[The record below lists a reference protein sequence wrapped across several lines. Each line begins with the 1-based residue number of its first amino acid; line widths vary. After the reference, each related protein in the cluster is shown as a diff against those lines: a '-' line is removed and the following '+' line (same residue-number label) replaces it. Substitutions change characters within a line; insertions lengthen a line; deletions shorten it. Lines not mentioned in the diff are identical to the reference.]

1 MDRAK
6 TMQIKQLLNI
16 IDASVQK
23 IQFDGVQ
30 GDDGSLF
37 YMGNWHESIP
47 LFIYR
52 DPILESVD
60 RNVYGVIRSLTSKE
74 SATAFPTY
82 DDICKY
88 GNIASHATVSR
99 SVAILRLVRWST
111 QRLVRCPLSGQIRR
125 KVYIMHDQPLELA
138 DTIQLDPAYMSY
150 LEECLNHHHSY
161 VKKVANLVM
170 GTIRNG
176 INEGK
181 DISQNEHHLTRQSES
196 ASFWNESD
204 NTYFGYTSEDIAKLK
219 GTQPFK
225 AEQTLNIKEGLTSII
240 EESPTSIFKEG
251 STPKNEDRLTSNN
264 EASLTSNFEEHSSS
278 SFLNIPTTTS
288 EHDRKTVSYEFPP
301 FLQEF
306 FTNNEKRL
314 VAMQLASLPNQY
326 QQLVINQLSNRIQH
340 DDKKV
345 SKPISLLSWYCN
357 ELKAGRTPLTE
368 YSLSDYSP
376 ESTKT
381 KSTRKNR
388 KLELDMEI
396 NNIRAEISHADK
408 IIKMANASGKNPE
421 LDYWV
426 GEKRQL
432 KQKIN
437 ELRGMYPVSTEEAN
451 SG

>member
-6 TMQIKQLLNI
+6 TMQIEQLLNI

-82 DDICKY
+82 NDICKY

-170 GTIRNG
+170 GTIQNE
-176 INEGK
+176 INDGK
-181 DISQNEHHLTRQSES
+181 DISLNEHHLTRQSES

-204 NTYFGYTSEDIAKLK
+204 STYFGYTSNDIGKLK
-219 GTQPFK
+219 GTQSIK
-225 AEQTLNIKEGLTSII
+225 SEHTLNIKEGQTSII
-240 EESPTSIFKEG
+240 EERPTLIFEEG
-251 STPKNEDRLTSNN
+251 STSENEDRPTSNN
-264 EASLTSNFEEHSSS
+264 EVSLTSNFEEHSSS
-278 SFLNIPTTTS
+278 FLNIPTTTNG
-288 EHDRKTVSYEFPP
+288 HGQKTASYEFTPCCSIATGD
-301 FLQEF
+301 FAQA
-306 FTNNEKRL
+306 L
-314 VAMQLASLPNQY
+314 VLPRSV
-326 QQLVINQLSNRIQH
+326 L
-340 DDKKV
+340 
-345 SKPISLLSWYCN
+345 
-357 ELKAGRTPLTE
+357 
-368 YSLSDYSP
+368 
-376 ESTKT
+376 
-381 KSTRKNR
+381 
-388 KLELDMEI
+388 
-396 NNIRAEISHADK
+396 
-408 IIKMANASGKNPE
+408 
-421 LDYWV
+421 
-426 GEKRQL
+426 
-432 KQKIN
+432 
-437 ELRGMYPVSTEEAN
+437 
-451 SG
+451 

>member
-1 MDRAK
+1 MNEN
-6 TMQIKQLLNI
+6 TTSQVEQLLSI

-23 IQFDGVQ
+23 LQFSPKEMDA
-30 GDDGSLF
+30 GSLF

-88 GNIASHATVSR
+88 GNISSHATVSR
-99 SVAILRLVRWST
+99 AVAILRLVRWST

-138 DTIQLDPAYMSY
+138 DTIQLDPGYMSY
-150 LEECLNHHHSY
+150 IEECQSHHHAY
-161 VKKVANLVM
+161 VKKVATLVM
-170 GTIRNG
+170 ERIESD

-181 DISQNEHHLTRQSES
+181 DISQNEHHLSRQNES
-196 ASFWNESD
+196 ASFWKESD
-204 NTYFGYTSEDIAKLK
+204 SSYFGFTREDINKLK
-219 GTQPFK
+219 TQP
-225 AEQTLNIKEGLTSII
+225 TSNIKEEQTSII

-251 STPKNEDRLTSNN
+251 SALENNDRPTLNN
-264 EASLTSNFEEHSSS
+264 KVRLTSNFEEHSSS
-278 SFLNIPTTTS
+278 SSFLYSPTTTR
-288 EHDRKTVSYEFPP
+288 EVGQKTISYEFTP
-301 FLQEF
+301 FLQELF
-306 FTNNEKRL
+306 SNNEKRL
-314 VAMQLASLPNQY
+314 VAMQLASLPEQY

-340 DDKKV
+340 DKKKV

-376 ESTKT
+376 ENKKTKT
-381 KSTRKNR
+381 TRQSR
-388 KLELDMEI
+388 QSKLDTEI
-396 NNIRAEISHADK
+396 SNVRAEIAHAEK
-408 IIKMANASGKNPE
+408 IISMAKGSGKNPE
-421 LDYWV
+421 IDFW
-426 GEKRQL
+426 EDERSRL

-437 ELRGMYPVSTEEAN
+437 QLRGMYPVAGIEK
-451 SG
+451 